1 MFVTSPAAAPLIEM
15 GEKHWS
21 EPSTFYDVGLSMKR
35 DVPLPVMLAQ
45 LGRDAAIASLSE
57 PGAGLAELMN
67 LSASRNRRD
76 AGPEMKALGNA
87 LGQTQ
92 RLGCDLRR
100 LRSRITATPCGTG
113 RGSRGGHRH
122 TVRPVGRRFA
132 CTSTGGVSA
141 QAGAHARKSAACPY
155 VTPSTTTVHTT
166 APKIRKRVPSFAI
179 RTPL

>member
-1 MFVTSPAAAPLIEM
+1 MALQKVVNKSSLEPA
-15 GEKHWS
+15 
-21 EPSTFYDVGLSMKR
+21 
-35 DVPLPVMLAQ
+35 
-45 LGRDAAIASLSE
+45 
-57 PGAGLAELMN
+57 LAELVK
-67 LSASRNRRD
+67 LRASRNRRNG
-76 AGPEMKALGNA
+76 GPKIKALGDA

-141 QAGAHARKSAACPY
+141 QAGAHSRKSAACPC
-155 VTPSTTTVHTT
+155 VTPSTTTIHTT
-166 APKIRKRVPSFAI
+166 ALEMRKRVPSFAI
-179 RTPL
+179 RTPW